1 MTRGQRRLRWVGIA
15 LAIVLCTAIMSGANL
30 ASDPTQTKGTDID
43 ELRALLTAQ
52 QKLLTAQQQE
62 IEELRSALAEQKKAV
77 EKLAPAQTGDAR
89 FSIPNARKL
98 GEVATTSPVL
108 PPAPA
113 PLPSPQASGNAV
125 ENPSPLSFKI
135 GVADF
140 TPVGFMDFTGI
151 FRSTNSGGIGTG
163 FGGIPYATATSAPG
177 NLSETRFSAQ
187 NSRIG
192 LRVDSDVMGAKVR
205 GYLEAD
211 FLGATAQNL
220 DQESNS
226 DTLRMRLYW
235 VDVQKSKFEVLAGQ
249 SWSLLTPNRKGV
261 SADPGDIFYTQDMDT
276 NYQVGLT
283 WARVP
288 GIRFAFHPTDHI
300 AWAFAAENPQ
310 QYVGT
315 AVTCPT
321 ALSATYC
328 GSILDTGSSS
338 ALGTPS
344 TPNAA
349 PDFISKLAFDGKR
362 AHLEISGL
370 LRTFRAYDVVT
381 LAHDTSIG
389 AGGAI
394 NSNFEIFKGLRIVE
408 NAYYSDGGGRYI
420 NGFGPDVIVRANG
433 SLSPVHAASTVDGIE
448 FTASKKTF
456 LYGYFGAAYL
466 DRDIAQDTTGKY
478 IGYGFSGSATSN
490 NRTIDEMTF
499 GWIQTFWKH
508 PTYGDLKLIT
518 QYSYLWRDPWAVP
531 TSGPTDAHAN
541 LVYVDI
547 RYDLP

>member
-1 MTRGQRRLRWVGIA
+1 MVP
-15 LAIVLCTAIMSGANL
+15 GADL
-30 ASDPTQTKGTDID
+30 ASDPTQTQGTDID
-43 ELRALLTAQ
+43 QLRALLTAQ
-52 QKLLTAQQQE
+52 QKE
-62 IEELRSALAEQKKAV
+62 IEQLRGALEEQKKLID
-77 EKLAPAQTGDAR
+77 KLAPAQSNDAQ
-89 FSIPNARKL
+89 FSIPNAKKL

-108 PPAPA
+108 PPSPA
-113 PLPSPQASGNAV
+113 PLPAPQASGNAV
-125 ENPSPLSFKI
+125 ENQSPLSFKI

-140 TPVGFMDFTGI
+140 TPVGFMDFTSI

-163 FGGIPYATATSAPG
+163 FGGIPYATTTSAPG
-177 NLSETRFSAQ
+177 NLSELRFSNQ

-192 LRVDSDVMGAKVR
+192 LKMDSEVMGAKVR
-205 GYLEAD
+205 GYVEAD
-211 FLGATAQNL
+211 FLGITAENL

-226 DTLRMRLYW
+226 DSLRMRLYW
-235 VDVQKSKFEVLAGQ
+235 VDIQKDKFEILAGQ
-249 SWSLLTPNRKGV
+249 SWTLLTPNRVGV
-261 SADPGDIFYTQDMDT
+261 SPNPSDIFYSQDMDT

-283 WARVP
+283 WARQA
-288 GIRFAFHPTDHI
+288 GIRVAFHPNEHL

-310 QYVGT
+310 QYVGS

-321 ALSATYC
+321 ALAATYC

-338 ALGTPS
+338 AAGTPS

-349 PDFISKLAFDGKR
+349 PDFITKLAFDGKR

-381 LAHDTSIG
+381 LAHNTAIG

-394 NSNFEIFKGLRIVE
+394 NSNFEIAKGLHVIE

-433 SLSPVHAASTVDGIE
+433 SLSPVHAFSTVDGLE
-448 FTASKKTF
+448 LQAGKKSL
-456 LYGYFGAAYL
+456 LYSYFGAAYL
-466 DRDIAQDTTGKY
+466 DRDVALDTTGKF
-478 IGYGFSGSATSN
+478 IGYGFPGSATTN
-490 NRTIDEMTF
+490 NRTVEEATF

-518 QYSYLWRDPWAVP
+518 QYSYLWRTPWAP
-531 TSGPTDAHAN
+531 PASGPTDAHAN
-541 LVYVDI
+541 LVYVDV

>member
-1 MTRGQRRLRWVGIA
+1 MS
-15 LAIVLCTAIMSGANL
+15 CTAIMSGADP
-30 ASDPTQTKGTDID
+30 ASDPSQTKATDVD

-52 QKLLTAQQQE
+52 QKQ
-62 IEELRSALAEQKKAV
+62 IEELRTALEAQKKV
-77 EKLAPAQTGDAR
+77 IEKLAPAQTPAQNNDAQ
-89 FSIPNARKL
+89 FSIPNAKKL

-108 PPAPA
+108 PPAP
-113 PLPSPQASGNAV
+113 LPSPQASGNAV
-125 ENPSPLSFKI
+125 EEKAPLSFKI

-163 FGGIPYATATSAPG
+163 FGSIPYATTTSAPG
-177 NLSETRFSAQ
+177 NLSEMRFSNQ

-192 LRVDSDVMGAKVR
+192 LKVDSDVLGAKVR

-211 FLGATAQNL
+211 FLGVTTQNVF
-220 DQESNS
+220 QESNS
-226 DTLRMRLYW
+226 DSLRMRLYW
-235 VDVQKSKFEVLAGQ
+235 VDVRKGKFELLAGQ
-249 SWSLLTPNRKGV
+249 SWSLLTPNRVGV
-261 SADPGDIFYTQDMDT
+261 SPMPGDIFYSQDMDT

-283 WARVP
+283 WTRAP
-288 GIRFAFHPTDHI
+288 GIRFVFHPTEHV
-300 AWAFAAENPQ
+300 AWAFSAENAQ
-310 QYVGT
+310 QYAGG
-315 AVTCPT
+315 AVTCPS
-321 ALSATYC
+321 ALAATYC
-328 GSILDTGSSS
+328 GTILDTGSSGT
-338 ALGTPS
+338 AGTPT

-381 LAHDTSIG
+381 LSHNTSIG

-394 NSNFEIFKGLRIVE
+394 NSNFEIAKGLHIVE

-420 NGFGPDVIVRANG
+420 NGFGPDVIVRADG

-448 FTASKKTF
+448 YTANKKVF

-466 DRDIAQDTTGKY
+466 DRDIAVDTSGKY
-478 IGYGFSGSATSN
+478 IGYGFPGSGTNN
-490 NRTIDEMTF
+490 NRSIEEATF

-518 QYSYLWRDPWAVP
+518 QYSYLWRNPWAPP
-531 TSGPTDAHAN
+531 TSGPTNAHAN
-541 LVYVDI
+541 MVYVDV